1 VKKLSLPLKSMVLSL
16 LISCSSDDDGNVE
29 NMIPILNVGD
39 IIITEIM
46 NNPSAVVDSEGEWFE
61 IYNTTNDKTFNLEN
75 IAFGN
80 GLSEFVIDKPLNIKP
95 LSYII
100 FSQNDDPN
108 TNGGVT
114 VDYKYDNMN
123 LGNIAGE
130 IYIIGSSDYID
141 LVEYDSFIMEEGK
154 SISLNPSN
162 LNPSN
167 HNDSSLW
174 CLSLNQMSSG
184 DFGTPGEVNECQ

>member
-1 VKKLSLPLKSMVLSL
+1 VKKLSLLLKSMVLSL
-16 LISCSSDDDGNVE
+16 IISCSSDDDGNVE